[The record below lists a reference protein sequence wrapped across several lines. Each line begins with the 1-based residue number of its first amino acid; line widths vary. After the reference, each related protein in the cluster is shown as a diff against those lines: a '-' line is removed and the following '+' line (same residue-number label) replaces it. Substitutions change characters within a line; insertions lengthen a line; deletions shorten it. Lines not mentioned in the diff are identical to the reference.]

1 MTEQIALPAAH
12 PRHFDLDCIG
22 PPALFEGEDAAGYD
36 TLLTRIW
43 GTLQPRDVFEQ
54 IWARDIVD
62 LVWEIFRLRRMKA
75 QFMRE
80 TAHESLGKV
89 LDKRHPPVGEITGFD
104 LAKRCAR
111 GERDAHAVA
120 NEVLASAGLTMDAVA
135 AHTLVFHMWEFE
147 RIDRMT
153 IMAEERRDSM
163 LREIERHRTGFG
175 RRLRRAV
182 DEAQDVEDAEVKVVA
197 PAEIEAGT

>member
-1 MTEQIALPAAH
+1 MTEQIELPASN
-12 PRHFDLDCIG
+12 PRHVDLDCIG
-22 PPALFEGEDAAGYD
+22 PPALFAGEDAAGYE

-43 GTLQPRDVFEQ
+43 STLQPRDVFEQ

-89 LDKRHPPVGEITGFD
+89 LDKRHLPNGTGFD

-111 GERDAHAVA
+111 GERDARAVV

-135 AHTLVFHMWEFE
+135 AHSLVFHMWEFE

-153 IMAEERRDSM
+153 IMADERRDSM

-175 RRLRRAV
+175 KRLRRAV
-182 DEAQDVEDAEVKVVA
+182 DEAQDVEDAEFKVVA